1 MNRLLEIF
9 LVWLASNEATVSFWQ
24 TSPGSFARIQIGQ
37 QQLLQRAPSYLP
49 QQQIVF
55 VTPPSRQLTAESRG
69 VSGTQF
75 SNHIAPFVHFS
86 AVASTPP
93 LDPRKV
99 HLMSTFL
106 QTPFIAEKQGGR
118 SRKGKRV
125 EDNDA
130 DESKN
135 DNVPLEKKKSE
146 RNDKQLIVDNLKEV
160 SGLGSILKQRLR
172 NKLKNLRSRQ
182 KHDKSSVKVFLEKS
196 RDQEFLQD
204 KTDGREGNFL
214 NRLIQI
220 VEEEEEEFEEE
231 FDDNEKDYLII
242 QEEIESNEID
252 EGMAFFKQAG
262 LIPDDDIKQQQ
273 KTFAFPYGNIL
284 DEEEEAVEVET
295 KDLAQEISSL
305 LSQLEETGDHEDT
318 MMRKAKK
325 IIKTKLEKFPLN
337 FLLQDEDFI
346 DSVFFRFAIMDLPL
360 RPEDL
365 EVYRGYQVN
374 RVLRTSIRQASRQAE
389 SLLEDVTTRRG
400 KSAEKRRSININK
413 TRKELQKL
421 LRIVS

>member
-93 LDPRKV
+93 LDTREV

-160 SGLGSILKQRLR
+160 SGLGSILKQHLR

-305 LSQLEETGDHEDT
+305 LSQLEG
-318 MMRKAKK
+318 RLK
-325 IIKTKLEKFPLN
+325 
-337 FLLQDEDFI
+337 
-346 DSVFFRFAIMDLPL
+346 
-360 RPEDL
+360 
-365 EVYRGYQVN
+365 G
-374 RVLRTSIRQASRQAE
+374 
-389 SLLEDVTTRRG
+389 
-400 KSAEKRRSININK
+400 
-413 TRKELQKL
+413 
-421 LRIVS
+421 